1 MLISKKTNCRKCR
14 GELIRHNIQ
23 PKKMLF
29 TDRICFSA
37 KDYAGHEVFVCYTCD
52 RCGAKLETAMNGDT
66 FQS

>member
-1 MLISKKTNCRKCR
+1 MLISKKTNCRKCS

-23 PKKMLF
+23 PIKTLF
-29 TDRICFSA
+29 TALICFSA

-52 RCGAKLETAMNGDT
+52 RYNAKLETAMNGAT